1 MIKNTFKYSI
11 NMWNIYICDIIYQ
24 IVYQIYLYNIYSK
37 VYIYYIYYSLKEIIK
52 NNIFAIKNLL

>member
-1 MIKNTFKYSI
+1 MEYIY
-11 NMWNIYICDIIYQ
+11 MWYVCDIIYQ

-37 VYIYYIYYSLKEIIK
+37 VYIYYIYYSLKEINK